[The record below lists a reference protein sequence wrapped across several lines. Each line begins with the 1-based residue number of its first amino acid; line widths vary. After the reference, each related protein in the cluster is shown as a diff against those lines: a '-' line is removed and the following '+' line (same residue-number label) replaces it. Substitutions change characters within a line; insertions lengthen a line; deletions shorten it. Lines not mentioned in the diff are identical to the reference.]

1 MFDIFMYA
9 INAVLPIIILI
20 VLGYLLKRSGFID
33 DNFVKRG
40 NKLVFR
46 VGLPALLFYNVY
58 NVSDLGSINWHT
70 VWFSMGAVLLIFFIG
85 LAIAALFIEDKKR
98 KGVVLQCV
106 FRSNY
111 AIIGLPLAEAL
122 GGSEGVALVAVLSA
136 FVVPIF
142 NILAVVSLSIFTGE
156 GGSINI
162 KSILKK
168 IVTNPLI
175 ISVVAG
181 LAALFIRSLLPVGA
195 DGQPVFLIS
204 RDLKFVYKAIENVS
218 KLATPLALIVL
229 GGQFVFSAAGK
240 MLKEIII
247 GTAWRTVLSPAVG
260 IGLAILLTK
269 LGVMNFGPAEFT
281 VFVALFGTPVAVSS
295 AVMAGEMGCD
305 EQLAGQ
311 FVVWTCICSVFTIF
325 AIVFVLRLMNLL

>member
-9 INAVLPIIILI
+9 INAVMPIIMLI
-20 VLGYLLKRSGFID
+20 VLGYILKQIGFLD
-33 DNFVKRG
+33 ANFVKRG

-46 VGLPALLFYNVY
+46 VGLPALLFYTIY
-58 NVSDLGSINWHT
+58 NVSDLGAFNWST
-70 VWFSMGAVLLIFFIG
+70 VWFSIGAVLLIFVLG
-85 LAIAALFIEDKKR
+85 LIVVRLFVPDKKR
-98 KGVVLQCV
+98 KGVVLQCI

-111 AIIGLPLAEAL
+111 AIIGIPLAEAL
-122 GGSEGVALVAVLSA
+122 GGPEGIALVAVLSA
-136 FVVPIF
+136 FVVPLF
-142 NILAVVSLSIFTGE
+142 NVLAVVALSMFNGE
-156 GGSINI
+156 GGKINV

-175 ISVVAG
+175 LGTVAG
-181 LAALFIRSLLPVGA
+181 LVVLLIRSLLPVGE
-195 DGQPVFLIS
+195 DGLPVFYIY
-204 RDLKFVYKAIENVS
+204 RDLKFVYKAVENLS

-247 GTAWRTVLSPAVG
+247 GVSWRTLLSPAVG
-260 IGLAILLTK
+260 IGLALLLTH
-269 LGVMNFGPAEFT
+269 LGVVNFGPAEFT

-305 EQLAGQ
+305 DQLAGQ
-311 FVVWTCICSVFTIF
+311 YVVWTSVCSMFTIF
-325 AIVFVLRLMNLL
+325 GIVFVLRLTNLL

>member
-9 INAVLPIIILI
+9 INAVMPIIMLI
-20 VLGYLLKRSGFID
+20 VLGYLLRRSGFLD
-33 DNFVKRG
+33 ENFVKRG

-46 VGLPALLFYNVY
+46 VGLPALLFYTVY
-58 NVSDLGSINWHT
+58 NVSDLGSFNWST
-70 VWFSMGAVLLIFFIG
+70 VWFSIGAVLLIFVLG
-85 LAIAALFIEDKKR
+85 LIVVRLFVEDKKR
-98 KGVVLQCV
+98 KGVVLQCI

-111 AIIGLPLAEAL
+111 AIIGIPLAEAL
-122 GGSEGVALVAVLSA
+122 GGPEGVALVAVLSA
-136 FVVPIF
+136 FVVPLF
-142 NILAVVSLSIFTGE
+142 NVLAVVALSLFTGD
-156 GGSINI
+156 GGHINI

-175 ISVVAG
+175 IGTAAG
-181 LAALFIRSLLPVGA
+181 LVVLAIRALIPIGA

-204 RDLKFVYKAIENVS
+204 RDLKFIYKAIENLS

-247 GTAWRTVLSPAVG
+247 GVSWRTLLSPAVG
-260 IGLAILLTK
+260 IGLALLLTH
-269 LGVMNFGPAEFT
+269 LGVVDFGPAEFT

-305 EQLAGQ
+305 DQLAGQ
-311 FVVWTCICSVFTIF
+311 YVVWTSICSVFTIF
-325 AIVFVLRLMNLL
+325 AIVFVLRLTNLL

>member
-9 INAVLPIIILI
+9 INAVMPIIMLI
-20 VLGYLLKRSGFID
+20 VLGYILKQVGFLD
-33 DNFVKRG
+33 ANFVKRG

-46 VGLPALLFYNVY
+46 VGLPALLFYTIY
-58 NVSDLGSINWHT
+58 NVSDLGAFNWST
-70 VWFSMGAVLLIFFIG
+70 VWFAIGAVLLIFALG
-85 LAIAALFIEDKKR
+85 LIVVRLFVPDKKR
-98 KGVVLQCV
+98 KGVVLQCI

-111 AIIGLPLAEAL
+111 AIIGIPLAEAL
-122 GGSEGVALVAVLSA
+122 GGPEGIALVAVLSA
-136 FVVPIF
+136 FVVPLF
-142 NILAVVSLSIFTGE
+142 NILAVLALSMFNGE
-156 GGSINI
+156 GGKIDV

-175 ISVVAG
+175 LGTAAG
-181 LAALFIRSLLPVGA
+181 LVVLAIRALLPVGA

-204 RDLKFVYKAIENVS
+204 RDLKFIYKAIENLS

-247 GTAWRTVLSPAVG
+247 GVSWRTLLSPAVG
-260 IGLAILLTK
+260 IGLALLLTH
-269 LGVMNFGPAEFT
+269 LGVVDFGPAEFT

-305 EQLAGQ
+305 DQLAGQ
-311 FVVWTCICSVFTIF
+311 YVVWTSVCSMFTIF
-325 AIVFVLRLMNLL
+325 GIVFVLRLTNLL

>member
-9 INAVLPIIILI
+9 INAVMPIIMLI
-20 VLGYLLKRSGFID
+20 VLGYILKQIGFLD
-33 DNFVKRG
+33 ANFVKRG

-46 VGLPALLFYNVY
+46 VGLPALLFYTIY
-58 NVSDLGSINWHT
+58 NVSDLGAFNWST
-70 VWFSMGAVLLIFFIG
+70 VWFSIGAVLLIFVLG
-85 LAIAALFIEDKKR
+85 LIVVRLFVPDKKR
-98 KGVVLQCV
+98 KGVVLQCI

-111 AIIGLPLAEAL
+111 AIIGIPLAEAL
-122 GGSEGVALVAVLSA
+122 GGPEGIALVAVLSA
-136 FVVPIF
+136 FVVPLF
-142 NILAVVSLSIFTGE
+142 NVLAVVALSMFNGE
-156 GGSINI
+156 GGKINV

-175 ISVVAG
+175 LGTVAG
-181 LAALFIRSLLPVGA
+181 LVVLLIRSLLPVGE
-195 DGQPVFLIS
+195 DGLPVFYIY
-204 RDLKFVYKAIENVS
+204 RDLKFVYKAVENLS

-247 GTAWRTVLSPAVG
+247 GVSWRTLLSPAVG
-260 IGLAILLTK
+260 IGLALLRTH
-269 LGVMNFGPAEFT
+269 LGVVNFGPAEFT

-305 EQLAGQ
+305 DQLAGQ
-311 FVVWTCICSVFTIF
+311 YVVWTSVCSMFTIF
-325 AIVFVLRLMNLL
+325 GIVFVLRLTNLL

>member
-9 INAVLPIIILI
+9 INAVLPIILLI
-20 VLGYLLKRSGFID
+20 VLGYLLKRSGFLD
-33 DNFVKRG
+33 DNFIRRG

-46 VGLPALLFYNVY
+46 VALPALLFYNVY
-58 NVSDLGSINWHT
+58 NVSDLGAINWHT
-70 VWFSMGAVLLIFFIG
+70 VWFSMGAVLLLFLIG
-85 LAIAALFIEDKKR
+85 LLIAALFVEDKRR

-122 GGSEGVALVAVLSA
+122 GGPEGVALVAVLSA

-142 NILAVVSLSIFTGE
+142 NVLAVISLSIFTGE
-156 GGSINI
+156 GGHISV

-175 ISVVAG
+175 IGVAAG
-181 LAALFIRSLLPVGA
+181 LAALFIRSLLPSGA
-195 DGQPVFLIS
+195 DGQPVFLVS
-204 RDLKFVYKAIENVS
+204 RDLKFLYKAIESVS
-218 KLATPLALIVL
+218 RLASPLALIVL

-240 MLKEIII
+240 MLKELII

-269 LGVMNFGPAEFT
+269 LGIMNFGNAEFT

-325 AIVFVLRLMNLL
+325 AIVFVLRLLGLL

>member
-9 INAVLPIIILI
+9 INAVMPIIMLI
-20 VLGYLLKRSGFID
+20 VLGYILKQIGFLD
-33 DNFVKRG
+33 ANFVKRG

-46 VGLPALLFYNVY
+46 VGLPALLFYTIY
-58 NVSDLGSINWHT
+58 NVSDLGAFNWST
-70 VWFSMGAVLLIFFIG
+70 VWFSIGAVLLIFVLG
-85 LAIAALFIEDKKR
+85 LIVVRLFVPDKKR
-98 KGVVLQCV
+98 KGVVLQCI

-111 AIIGLPLAEAL
+111 AIIGIPLAEAL
-122 GGSEGVALVAVLSA
+122 GGPEGVALVAVLSA
-136 FVVPIF
+136 FVVPLF
-142 NILAVVSLSIFTGE
+142 NVLAVVALSMFNGE
-156 GGSINI
+156 GGKINV

-175 ISVVAG
+175 LGTVAG
-181 LAALFIRSLLPVGA
+181 LVVLLIRSLLPVGE
-195 DGQPVFLIS
+195 DGLPVFYIY
-204 RDLKFVYKAIENVS
+204 RDLKFVYKAIENLS

-247 GTAWRTVLSPAVG
+247 GVSWRTLLSPAVG
-260 IGLAILLTK
+260 IGLALLLTH
-269 LGVMNFGPAEFT
+269 LGVVNFGPAEFT

-305 EQLAGQ
+305 DQLAGQ
-311 FVVWTCICSVFTIF
+311 YVVWTSVCSMFTIF
-325 AIVFVLRLMNLL
+325 GIVFVLRLTNLL

>member
-9 INAVLPIIILI
+9 INAVMPIIMLI
-20 VLGYLLKRSGFID
+20 VLGYILKQIGFLD
-33 DNFVKRG
+33 ANFVKRG

-46 VGLPALLFYNVY
+46 VGLPALLFYTIY
-58 NVSDLGSINWHT
+58 NVSDLGSFNWST
-70 VWFSMGAVLLIFFIG
+70 VWFSIGAVLLIFVLG
-85 LAIAALFIEDKKR
+85 LIVVRLFVPDKKR
-98 KGVVLQCV
+98 KGVVLQCI

-111 AIIGLPLAEAL
+111 AIIGIPLAEAL
-122 GGSEGVALVAVLSA
+122 GGPEGVALVAVLSA
-136 FVVPIF
+136 FVVPLF
-142 NILAVVSLSIFTGE
+142 NVLAVLALSMFNGE
-156 GGSINI
+156 GGKIDV

-175 ISVVAG
+175 LGTAAG
-181 LAALFIRSLLPVGA
+181 LVVLAIRALLPVGA

-204 RDLKFVYKAIENVS
+204 RDLKFIYKAIENVS

-247 GTAWRTVLSPAVG
+247 GVSWRTLLSPAVG
-260 IGLAILLTK
+260 IGLALLLTY
-269 LGVMNFGPAEFT
+269 LGVVDFGSAEFT

-305 EQLAGQ
+305 DQLAGQ
-311 FVVWTCICSVFTIF
+311 YVVWTSVCSMFTIF
-325 AIVFVLRLMNLL
+325 GIVFVLRLTNLL